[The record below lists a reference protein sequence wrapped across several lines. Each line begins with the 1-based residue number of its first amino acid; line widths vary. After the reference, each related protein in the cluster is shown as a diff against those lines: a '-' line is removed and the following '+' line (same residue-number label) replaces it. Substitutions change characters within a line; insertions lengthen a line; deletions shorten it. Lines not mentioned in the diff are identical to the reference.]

1 MNTNHACRVL
11 RKLLTML
18 RTMVIRLS
26 RQTQH
31 PYYILQRIL
40 GILTSRFMHSSAAHA
55 SGGTGCH
62 KHECREQCSDA
73 DTSSV
78 LAILPSLCHPSES
91 RHSTSQR
98 SEHTRADNSL
108 TEEVESNYVSVSIG
122 TSLQDST
129 PLTMKPMTASDV
141 RRYSKKSQIH
151 WQRTDTD
158 FQISPGQK
166 DFSVFPEKFESGD
179 ITWNCHIHPHG
190 TLYFSSDLLTW
201 KDPDMETNEIEITV
215 YTDADVR
222 ERPNSDVIASC
233 VRTLLEQAQLAG
245 HLEGT
250 LMELTVDLSTND
262 SGELECQYYFVAPD
276 QRILFWEAHFE
287 AKHLFCGVKC
297 VTSSHIKYAIEA
309 EYWMHRELYP
319 SDCKITPE
327 LHRELQAVILH
338 AYTDT
343 IFSEISLAPFDTD
356 ELQRALNIVDYLNG
370 IVNKSDPTTN
380 DEPDSTTNDQYIWA
394 YARLMRMFTRA
405 RLSNFYGEIGTRLGD
420 HTIYADD
427 NSTEKR
433 PIVKL
438 FNFFLFGS
446 PSTHVRQIDS
456 VWVDQ
461 SVNRPRWKM
470 FMNRL
475 TSEWS
480 GLAIYSTVMLAVD
493 ISFLSMPAI
502 GTRPSAQIALYISS
516 LWSVASL
523 VVSALLAQ
531 SGGHRDSINRATAF
545 MTRITQSLHGKEN
558 LAIIFSLP
566 YALVVW
572 GMVFFFLALSLV
584 IFLSASVTTWCTV
597 GPAWL
602 LVVGFIGWPVWA
614 AKIPPIGRWMSSLW
628 IGSENTKPV
637 ETTDE
642 AY

>member
-1 MNTNHACRVL
+1 
-11 RKLLTML
+11 
-18 RTMVIRLS
+18 
-26 RQTQH
+26 
-31 PYYILQRIL
+31 
-40 GILTSRFMHSSAAHA
+40 
-55 SGGTGCH
+55 
-62 KHECREQCSDA
+62 
-73 DTSSV
+73 
-78 LAILPSLCHPSES
+78 
-91 RHSTSQR
+91 
-98 SEHTRADNSL
+98 
-108 TEEVESNYVSVSIG
+108 VSIG
-122 TSLQDST
+122 ASLQDST
-129 PLTMKPMTASDV
+129 PLIMKPMTASDV
-141 RRYSKKSQIH
+141 RRHSKKSPIH
-151 WQRTDTD
+151 WQRTDID
-158 FQISPGQK
+158 FQILPGQK
-166 DFSVFPEKFESGD
+166 DFSVSPEKFKAGD
-179 ITWNCHIHPHG
+179 ITWDCQIHPHG

-201 KDPDMETNEIEITV
+201 KDPDMETNEIVITV
-215 YTDADVR
+215 YTDVDVR
-222 ERPNSDVIASC
+222 ERSNSDVIASC

-250 LMELTVDLSTND
+250 LMELTIDLSTND

-276 QRILFWEAHFE
+276 QRILFWEVHFE
-287 AKHLFCGVKC
+287 AKHLFCGVKG
-297 VTSSHIKYAIEA
+297 VTSSHIKYAMEA

-370 IVNKSDPTTN
+370 IVNKSEPMTN
-380 DEPDSTTNDQYIWA
+380 NEPDSTTNDQYIWA

-405 RLSNFYGEIGTRLGD
+405 RLSNLYGEIGTRLGD

-427 NSTEKR
+427 DSIEKK

-438 FNFFLFGS
+438 LNFVFFGS
-446 PSTHVRQIDS
+446 PSTHIKQINS

-475 TSEWS
+475 TSEWN

-493 ISFLSMPAI
+493 ISFLSTPAI
-502 GTRPSAQIALYISS
+502 GTQPSAQIALYISS

-531 SGGHRDSINRATAF
+531 SGGHRDNINRATAF
-545 MTRITQSLHGKEN
+545 MTRITRSFHGKEN

-566 YALVVW
+566 YALVIW

-614 AKIPPIGRWMSSLW
+614 TKIPPIGPWMSSLW
-628 IGSENTKPV
+628 IGSENMKSV
-637 ETTDE
+637 GTTDE
-642 AY
+642 AH